1 MREIINRINKF
12 INKVADD
19 HVSAYAAQSAFF
31 LMLSLVPIILLL
43 MTLVRYTPIT
53 QTDIIEAAN
62 ELFPKSIRATII
74 SIINEVYRQTGTTI
88 SITVL
93 MTLWSAGRGVLA
105 ISNGL
110 NTIRGTKETRNYIML
125 RVRAAFYT
133 VLFLLAIILS
143 LVLLGFG
150 NSISLLLNK
159 HVPVIRYVLA
169 LIIKFRTVVMILI
182 LILFSISIY
191 TFLPNKKGRF
201 ITQIPGAI
209 FNALGWTLVSF
220 LISIYMDI
228 FKGFSNVYGSLTTIV
243 LIMLW
248 LYFCMYIMLLGG
260 VINNLLEERLDKSNE
275 NG

>member
-133 VLFLLAIILS
+133 VLFLLAIIMS

-150 NSISLLLNK
+150 NTISLLLNK
-159 HVPVIRYVLA
+159 HVPVIRYIIA

-191 TFLPNKKGRF
+191 TFLPNKKGKF
-201 ITQIPGAI
+201 IYQIPGAI
-209 FNALGWTLVSF
+209 FNALGWTLISF

-248 LYFCMYIMLLGG
+248 LYFCMYIMLFGG
-260 VINNLLEERLDKSNE
+260 VINNLLEERLDKSSKSS
-275 NG
+275 

>member
-159 HVPVIRYVLA
+159 HVPVIRYVIA

-201 ITQIPGAI
+201 IIQIPGAI

-260 VINNLLEERLDKSNE
+260 VINNLLEERLDKSDK

>member
-143 LVLLGFG
+143 LVLLGSG